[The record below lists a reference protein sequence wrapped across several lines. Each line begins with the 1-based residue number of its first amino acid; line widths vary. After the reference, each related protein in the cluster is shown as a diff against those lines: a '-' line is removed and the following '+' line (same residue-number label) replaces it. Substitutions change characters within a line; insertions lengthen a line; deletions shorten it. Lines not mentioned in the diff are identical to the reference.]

1 VTGAYTAVNGDNVP
15 KTTILTGTGVS
26 STDMDA
32 TLIAY
37 AACTKTGGT
46 FTATGKTRTTASD
59 AAVLHLTTPTGSG
72 GLGWNVTGLT
82 VV

>member
-1 VTGAYTAVNGDNVP
+1 
-15 KTTILTGTGVS
+15 
-26 STDMDA
+26 MDA

-59 AAVLHLTTPTGSG
+59 AAVAHLTTAIGSG
-72 GLGWNVTGLT
+72 GLGWTVTGLT